1 MIVESSVSTPESD
14 DRVLRVEGLRT
25 GFPTREGMVN
35 ALDGVS
41 FDLARRERLGIVGE
55 SGSGKSSLALS
66 IMGLVPRPGRVLA
79 GTVTLNGRPISRFGD
94 ERMSRVRGRQIS
106 IVFQDPLTAL
116 NPVMKVGAQVIE
128 ALRVH
133 QPRLGRA
140 ALRRRAVELLDSVG
154 IVNPQRRIDDYPHQ
168 YSGGMRQ
175 RVAIAMALA
184 NDPDVLIADEPTTA
198 LDATTQAEI
207 VALLQRLAD
216 EHETAIVLI
225 SHNLALVS
233 EFCDRV
239 LIMYA
244 GRVVEQ
250 ADVPDV
256 FREPAHPYTQ
266 ALLGAIPTSGSSRE
280 DGLAAIPGSPP
291 NLLKPAEGC
300 PFEPRCALGQG
311 KEICR
316 TAKPPA
322 VPIAGASFAEC
333 HFARPR
339 HGAGVSASPRD
350 ETRTVGS

>member
-1 MIVESSVSTPESD
+1 MSQVD
-14 DRVLRVEGLRT
+14 CVLRVEGLRA
-25 GFPTREGMVN
+25 GFPTREGMVT

-41 FDLARRERLGIVGE
+41 FDLAPRERLGIVGE

-66 IMGLVPRPGRVLA
+66 IMGLVPPPGRVLE
-79 GTVTLNGRPISRFGD
+79 GTVSLNGRVVSTFD
-94 ERMSRVRGRQIS
+94 DWAMSRVRGREIS

-116 NPVMKVGAQVIE
+116 NPVKTVGSQVME

-133 QPRLGRA
+133 QPRLGRGA
-140 ALRRRAVELLDSVG
+140 ARRRAVELLQSVG
-154 IVNPQRRIDDYPHQ
+154 IVNPERRVDDYPHQ

-184 NDPDVLIADEPTTA
+184 NEPDVLIADEPTTA

-207 VALLQRLAD
+207 VALLERLAD
-216 EHETAIVLI
+216 SHETAIVLI

-250 ADVPDV
+250 AEVPGV
-256 FREPAHPYTQ
+256 FSQPAHPYTE
-266 ALLGAIPTSGSSRE
+266 ALLRAIPSAESSRA

-291 NLLKPAEGC
+291 NLLEPAEGC
-300 PFEPRCALGQG
+300 PFEPRCAVGHG

-322 VPIAGASFAEC
+322 VQVTDSTFAEC
-333 HFARPR
+333 HFARER
-339 HGAGVSASPRD
+339 AATGASGRPRD
-350 ETRTVGS
+350 EAGTVGR

>member
-1 MIVESSVSTPESD
+1 MEPRMTPPPAEP
-14 DRVLRVEGLRT
+14 VLQVEGLRT
-25 GFPTREGMVN
+25 GFSTRAGMVA

-41 FDLARRERLGIVGE
+41 FALGRGERLGIVGE

-66 IMGLVPRPGRVLA
+66 IMGLVPPPGRVLE
-79 GTVTLNGRPISRFGD
+79 GTVRLNGHPISTFPD
-94 ERMSRVRGRQIS
+94 EVMSRVRGRDLS

-116 NPVMKVGAQVIE
+116 NPVKKVGAQVME
-128 ALRVH
+128 ALLVH

-140 ALRRRAVELLDSVG
+140 AARRRAVELLRSVG
-154 IVNPQRRIDDYPHQ
+154 IVRPEQRVDDYPHQ

-184 NDPDVLIADEPTTA
+184 NEPDVLIADEPTTA

-207 VALLQRLAD
+207 VALLERLAD
-216 EHETAIVLI
+216 SHETAIVLI

-250 ADVPDV
+250 ADVPAV
-256 FREPAHPYTQ
+256 FARPAHPYTE
-266 ALLGAIPTSGSSRE
+266 ALLQAIPSLASSRA

-291 NLLKPAEGC
+291 NLLEPAPGC
-300 PFEPRCALGQG
+300 PFEPRCAVGRG

-316 TAKPPA
+316 TTKPPA
-322 VPIAGASFAEC
+322 VPVGGGGSFAEC
-333 HFARPR
+333 HFALQ
-339 HGAGVSASPRD
+339 GAGSGERASARD
-350 ETRTVGS
+350 EAGSVGR